1 MTRIE
6 PIARAQREDLKPVFS
21 AVEAAMGFLPN
32 SMLIMARKPGLVEAF
47 SALAMQI
54 QTAHSLPAGL
64 AQMVA
69 YLASR
74 SAGCQYCQ
82 AHTHHGLAKA
92 VEQKKIDAIWD
103 YETSSL
109 FSDAE
114 RAALQVAQKAAHVPN
129 EVDDCDFKELKKH
142 YSEDQIIEIVSIIS
156 LFGFLNRWN
165 DTLATPLEDIPA
177 EHAKTS
183 LSSDGWTG
191 EKHL

>member
-6 PIARAQREDLKPVFS
+6 PIRRTERADLDPVFS

-54 QTAHSLPAGL
+54 QTSHSLPDGL
-64 AQMVA
+64 AHMVA
-69 YLASR
+69 YMASR

-92 VEQKKIDAIWD
+92 IKAQKVDAIWD
-103 YETSSL
+103 YETSPL
-109 FSDAE
+109 FSNAE
-114 RAALQVAQKAAHVPN
+114 RIALQVAQKAAHVPN
-129 EVDDCDFKELKKH
+129 EVDDGDFEELKK
-142 YSEDQIIEIVSIIS
+142 YYTEDQIIEIVSIIS

-165 DTLATPLEDIPA
+165 DTLGTPLEEPPA
-177 EHAKTS
+177 KHAKTS
-183 LSSDGWTG
+183 LVRDGWTG
-191 EKHL
+191 KKHL